1 MRRGAGSLG
10 GQTAVAGNQ
19 GETIASTGSVPGPR
33 YKWAVVLVVGSGVFI
48 ATLDA
53 SSVNISLPR
62 IADDLG
68 EDFPAVQWIALAYLI
83 GMNGLMLPF
92 GRLSDLIG
100 RKRISLAGFIMFGS
114 GALFSFLSPNL
125 EFLIGARIFQSIG
138 AAMLQSTGPGL
149 LVGAFPANERGRA
162 MGLNGSIVS
171 VGLLTGPVVGGAITD
186 TLGWRFIFL
195 LSVPITILALIAG
208 LLLLRETTRI
218 RNERFDPLGAVLLML
233 WIAPLIYVLRQGPLQ
248 GWGSPMILGLT
259 GVVIVAFS
267 TFIVSQI
274 RFRYPVVDLSIF
286 RIRLFSL
293 SVLIAL
299 FTFMALAAIILLA
312 PFLLHNL
319 VGLSVAEAG
328 LMLAL
333 VPLGS
338 VSLAMVGGALADR
351 YGPRIPATVGLL
363 LMSGSVASMAF
374 VHADTPVGTIIP
386 RLLMLGFGQG
396 LFMSPNSS
404 SIMGSL
410 PRSMLGL
417 AGGFLSWSRTF
428 AFASGQAIWGAVF
441 ATVVILA
448 AGVGTVLEA
457 PPEAL
462 QSGFAAGFFGSAG
475 LLLVAAILASTRGRV
490 VAPLEPD
497 ATPPAPP
504 RREEFILGW
513 PGRSGE
519 STRPYRSS
527 IGT

>member
-1 MRRGAGSLG
+1 
-10 GQTAVAGNQ
+10 
-19 GETIASTGSVPGPR
+19 
-33 YKWAVVLVVGSGVFI
+33 VVGSGVFI

-62 IADDLG
+62 IAHDLS

-100 RKRISLAGFIMFGS
+100 RKRISLTGFILFGS
-114 GALFSFLSPNL
+114 GALLSFLSPNL
-125 EFLIGARIFQSIG
+125 EFLIGARIFQSVG

-171 VGLLTGPVVGGAITD
+171 VGLLTGPIVGGLITD

-195 LSVPITILALIAG
+195 LSVPVTVFALIAG
-208 LLLLRETTRI
+208 LILLRETPRL
-218 RNERFDPLGAVLLML
+218 RNERFDPIGAILLML
-233 WIAPLIYVLRQGPLQ
+233 WIAPLVYVLRQGPLQ
-248 GWGSPMILGLT
+248 GWSSTMIVGLI
-259 GVVIVAFS
+259 GVAIVAFS

-274 RFRYPVVDLSIF
+274 RSRHPVMNLSIF

-299 FTFMALAAIILLA
+299 FTFMALAAIILLT

-319 VGLSVAEAG
+319 VGLSVTEAG
-328 LMLAL
+328 LMMAF

-363 LMSGSVASMAF
+363 LMSGSIASMAF
-374 VHADTPVGTIIP
+374 INADTPVRTIIP
-386 RLLMLGFGQG
+386 RLLIMGFGQG

-441 ATVVILA
+441 ATVVIFA
-448 AGVGTVLEA
+448 AGGGVVLEA
-457 PPEAL
+457 SSEAL

-475 LLLVAAILASTRGRV
+475 VLLVAAVLASTRGRV
-490 VAPLEPD
+490 VAPPEPD
-497 ATPPAPP
+497 AAPPTPP
-504 RREEFILGW
+504 RREKFILGW
-513 PGRSGE
+513 PGSPGE
-519 STRPYRSS
+519 ASS
-527 IGT
+527 P

>member
-1 MRRGAGSLG
+1 M
-10 GQTAVAGNQ
+10 
-19 GETIASTGSVPGPR
+19 
-33 YKWAVVLVVGSGVFI
+33 VGSGVFI

-100 RKRISLAGFIMFGS
+100 RKRISLTGFILFGS
-114 GALFSFLSPNL
+114 GALLTFLSPNL
-125 EFLIGARIFQSIG
+125 EFLIGARIFQSVG

-171 VGLLTGPVVGGAITD
+171 VGLLTGPVVGGLITD

-195 LSVPITILALIAG
+195 LSVPVAVFALIAG
-208 LLLLRETTRI
+208 FILLRETPRL
-218 RNERFDPLGAVLLML
+218 RNERFDPIGAILLML
-233 WIAPLIYVLRQGPLQ
+233 WIAPLVYVLRQGPLQ
-248 GWGSPMILGLT
+248 GWTSPLIVGLIS
-259 GVVIVAFS
+259 VAIVAFS
-267 TFIVSQI
+267 TFIVSQL
-274 RFRYPVVDLSIF
+274 RSRHPVVNLSIF

-299 FTFMALAAIILLA
+299 FTFMALAAVVLLT

-319 VGLSVAEAG
+319 VGLSVTEAG
-328 LMLAL
+328 LMMAL

-363 LMSGSVASMAF
+363 LMSGSIASMAF
-374 VHADTPVGTIIP
+374 INADTPVRTIIP
-386 RLLMLGFGQG
+386 RLLIMGFGQG
-396 LFMSPNSS
+396 FFMSPNSS

-428 AFASGQAIWGAVF
+428 ASASGQAIWGAVF
-441 ATVVILA
+441 ATVVIFA
-448 AGVGTVLEA
+448 AGGGVVLEA
-457 PPEAL
+457 SSQAL

-475 LLLVAAILASTRGRV
+475 LLLVAAVLASTRGRV
-490 VAPLEPD
+490 IAPPEPD
-497 ATPPAPP
+497 AAPPTPP
-504 RREEFILGW
+504 RREKFILGS
-513 PGRSGE
+513 PGSPGE
-519 STRPYRSS
+519 ASS
-527 IGT
+527 S